1 MPPMRRPSRER
12 VVDGLF
18 RLAGS
23 RSGPSTR
30 CLNRAMAM

>member
-1 MPPMRRPSRER
+1 MLASAIGA
-12 VVDGLF
+12 VDGLF

-30 CLNRAMAM
+30 WLKTAIAM